1 MKTILKIMMLFCCGL
16 TFAQTT
22 VKGKIVD
29 NNGIPLPGANI
40 IVVGT
45 TTGTISDYDGNFS
58 LVVDQDP
65 PFSIQVSSVG
75 FESVTEEVT
84 TNPQTFD
91 ITMSEGTSLDEVVIS
106 ASRTPERIFES
117 PVTVERFGLKEIK
130 NTASADFYGGLEN
143 LKGVDINTNSLTF
156 KSINTRGFAAFG
168 NNRFVQLVDGMDNSA
183 PALNFPLGN
192 LLGMTETDVLSVE
205 LLPGASSALY
215 GANAFNGILFMRS
228 KSPFDHQGISG
239 YVKSGITSQEAAGN
253 NDYTDVGVR
262 MAYKFSDK
270 FAAKVN
276 FGYLKGTDWFA
287 TNYDDKDMLGG
298 TRASNINYDGV
309 NVYGDNVTTNINDV
323 AQTLEALGL
332 APAGASALV
341 PSVDV
346 SRTGYTESDLTD
358 YNAESIKADW
368 GLYFR
373 PWANDFEIQYV
384 GKIGS
389 GSTVYQGAQ
398 RYRIDNFFLQQH
410 KLEIKNDNFFVR
422 GYITADKAGDTYVMD
437 VAGPNLLQSWKEHN
451 VWFGEYVA
459 EYIGQSLGGATSEQA
474 HIAARQAAEVGRLV
488 PGTPA
493 FQQAFDQVTSDT
505 SFLTGSA
512 IRDNSQIYHGDANYN
527 FGDMIEFAEIQV
539 GGSYRTYRL
548 NSFGTIYADSN
559 GPITYSELGLYTQL
573 QKSLEL
579 NENLELK
586 LTGSIRYDKS
596 ELFDAFLSPRV
607 SAGLT
612 VNENHNFRA
621 SFQSGF
627 RNPDTQAL
635 YIGLQTGLGTLIGG
649 ASDIGDRYVRDYGVS
664 QFAQTNFGLPA
675 SVTQTGAS
683 AYTNSLFGSVAGEL
697 SNTNRDV
704 NSNGSNFIGNS
715 NFVKPERVSSF
726 EVGYRGKIN
735 SFIIDAS
742 AYYSAYNDFLANES
756 VVAPLYGNV
765 NNFDLTGY
773 DPANP
778 ASVAGLNP
786 DTQQILAALSNG
798 DFNGYQ
804 TYTNSEETVNSYGA
818 AVAVSTKV
826 FKDFDISANYTYAHL
841 DFDIKA
847 NPDFRTNFNTAD
859 HKVKASFGNTDL
871 FTNFGFN
878 VAWRWSDNYY
888 WESSFGD
895 GEIPAFHVMDAQI
908 NYRIPSLK
916 SSIKVG
922 AANLL
927 QDEYFTAFGT
937 GFIGSQYY
945 VSWTINNL

>member
-1 MKTILKIMMLFCCGL
+1 MKTLLKTMMLFCCAFC
-16 TFAQTT
+16 FAQTT
-22 VKGKIVD
+22 VKGKIID
-29 NNGIPLPGANI
+29 NNGQPLPGANV
-40 IVVGT
+40 IVSGT
-45 TTGTISDYDGNFS
+45 TTGTISDYDGNYT
-58 LVVDQDP
+58 LTVNQDP
-65 PFSIQVSSVG
+65 PFTIQISSVG
-75 FESVTEEVT
+75 FETVNQEVT
-84 TNPQTFD
+84 TNPQTID
-91 ITMSEGTSLDEVVIS
+91 VTLVEGTELDEIVIS

-192 LLGMTETDVLSVE
+192 LLGMTETDVQSVE
-205 LLPGASSALY
+205 ILPGASSALY

-228 KSPFDHQGISG
+228 KSPFDHAGISG
-239 YVKSGITSQEAAGN
+239 YVKRGITSQEAAGD

-262 MAYKFSDK
+262 MAHKFSDK
-270 FAAKVN
+270 FAAKIN

-287 TNYDDKDMLGG
+287 TNYDDKDRLGG
-298 TRASNINYDGV
+298 TRETNINYDGV
-309 NVYGDNVTTNINDV
+309 NVYGDNVTTNIRD
-323 AQTLEALGL
+323 A
-332 APAGASALV
+332 APASIQGLIPDV
-341 PSVDV
+341 NV
-346 SRTGYTESDLTD
+346 SRTGYTETDLTD
-358 YNAESIKADW
+358 YNAESVKADW

-384 GKIGS
+384 GKIGT

-410 KLEIKNDNFFVR
+410 KLEFKGDNFFVR
-422 GYITADKAGDTYVMD
+422 GYVTADKAGDTYIMD
-437 VAGPNLLQSWKEHN
+437 VAGPNLLQKWKSHED
-451 VWFGEYVA
+451 WFGQ
-459 EYIGQSLGGATSEQA
+459 YIETFVGATLGGATEAEA
-474 HIAARQAAEVGRLV
+474 HVAARGVAETGRYE
-488 PGTPA
+488 PGTRE
-493 FQQAFDQVTSDT
+493 FQQAFDQVTSQT

-527 FGDMIEFAEIQV
+527 FGDMVEFAEIQL

-548 NSFGTIYADSN
+548 NSFGTIYADEN

-573 QKSLEL
+573 QKTLEV

-596 ELFDAFLSPRV
+596 ELFDAFLSPRL

-612 VNENHNFRA
+612 VNENHNFRV
-621 SFQSGF
+621 SYQSGF
-627 RNPDTQAL
+627 RNPDTQSL
-635 YIGLQTGLGTLIGG
+635 YIGLETALGTLVGG
-649 ASDIGDRYVRDYGVS
+649 ASDIGERFERPYSVS
-664 QFAQTNFGLPA
+664 QFAQNNLGQP
-675 SVTQTGAS
+675 SSITQTAAA
-683 AYTNSLFGSVAGEL
+683 AYTNSLFVSVAGEL
-697 SNTNRDV
+697 TNEDRDV
-704 NSNGSNFIGNS
+704 SSNGSNFIGNS

-726 EVGYRGKIN
+726 EVGYRGKIKG
-735 SFIIDAS
+735 FVIDAS
-742 AYYSAYNDFLANES
+742 AYYNSYNDFLANES
-756 VVAPLYGNV
+756 VVAPLYGDV
-765 NNFDLTGY
+765 SNFNLTGY
-773 DPANP
+773 DPNNP
-778 ASVAGLNP
+778 GSVAGLNS
-786 DTQQILAALSNG
+786 DTQQILAALDNG
-798 DFNGYQ
+798 DVNVYQ
-804 TYTNSEETVNSYGA
+804 TYTNSEESVNSYGA
-818 AVAVSTKV
+818 AIAVSTKV
-826 FKDFDISANYTYAHL
+826 FKDFDLSANYTYAHL
-841 DFDIKA
+841 DFDVKA
-847 NPDFRTNFNTAD
+847 NPDFRTSFNTPD
-859 HKVKASFGNTDL
+859 HKVKATFGNTDL

-895 GEIPAFHVMDAQI
+895 GEVPAFHVLDAQV

-922 AANLL
+922 AVNLL

-937 GFIGSQYY
+937 GLIGSQYY